1 MIGTLLIN
9 RYELLEIIGEGGMGI
24 VYKAKCHLLN
34 RFVAVKI
41 LKEELS
47 NDEEYT
53 SRFKREATSI
63 ARLSHPNIVNVHDVG
78 SENNINFIVMEYI
91 NGKTLK
97 QVIKENG
104 RLRFEKTID
113 IVLQIAKGLECAH
126 SNNIIHRDIKPD
138 NIMITKDNMVKVMDF
153 GIAKVADI
161 RTVTNSSKIMGS
173 VHYFSPEQAKGIF
186 VDCRTD
192 IYSLGIVMYEMVTG
206 RVPYNAESAIT
217 IAMMHIQESVT
228 APKKI
233 ITDIPENINQVI
245 LKAMQK
251 EPIKRYQTAREM
263 AEVIGEIKKN
273 PNYKVKMNNELDD
286 ATRIRDTAIVP
297 DVSNEFTTVMSG
309 ESVTKKTVIK
319 RYKEVLPGN
328 KRLSKNKKTMIIIAS
343 IILVVVASVLGK
355 FLSSG
360 ASTTPTPVVKTIVP
374 QVSVKVPVKVPVKE
388 KKFIPSLIGK
398 TQSIANQIVVNNGF
412 LLGSISNNYSNSIA
426 KGLIISQTPEVNTS
440 YDKGGK
446 INLVISQG
454 KKIVQVVLP
463 QSKVE
468 NNKKKGKPI
477 EGKRSKGNHS
487 KN

>member
-1 MIGTLLIN
+1 MFMMLVQKTI
-9 RYELLEIIGEGGMGI
+9 
-24 VYKAKCHLLN
+24 
-34 RFVAVKI
+34 F
-41 LKEELS
+41 
-47 NDEEYT
+47 
-53 SRFKREATSI
+53 
-63 ARLSHPNIVNVHDVG
+63 
-78 SENNINFIVMEYI
+78 NFIVMEYI

-192 IYSLGIVMYEMVTG
+192 VYSLGIVMYEMVTG

-217 IAMMHIQESVT
+217 IAMMHIQEPVT

-263 AEVIGEIKKN
+263 AEVISEIKKN

-286 ATRIRDTAIVP
+286 ATRIRDAAIVP

-309 ESVTKKTVIK
+309 ESVTEKTVIK
-319 RYKEVLPGN
+319 RNKEVLPGN
-328 KRLSKNKKTMIIIAS
+328 KRLSKNKKTMIIISS

-374 QVSVKVPVKVPVKE
+374 QVSVKVPVKE
-388 KKFIPSLIGK
+388 KKFVPSLIGK

-412 LLGSISNNYSNSIA
+412 LLGTISNNYSNSIA
-426 KGLIISQTPEVNTS
+426 KGLVISQTPEVNTS

-446 INLVISQG
+446 IKFSYKPRKKDSSGCAATIKGG
-454 KKIVQVVLP
+454 KQ
-463 QSKVE
+463 Q
-468 NNKKKGKPI
+468 KKGQNNRGEKVQ
-477 EGKRSKGNHS
+477 G
-487 KN
+487 